1 MPEYLAPGVFVEET
15 SYRAKTLEGV
25 STTTTGFVGPTRSG
39 PVCLEPDLV
48 TNLSEFEQVYGD
60 GQPLVFGSSVMPNFM
75 WHAVRAFFTEG
86 GKRLYVS
93 RVFLPTET
101 SPYAPV
107 SADQELTPVLAN
119 NLYADGHARYMPIED
134 VAEPT
139 TPGSEDPDS
148 ETESPESVEPTAEPT
163 ETEGNSTSESE
174 SPSPAEPAE
183 NPPKKA
189 DPKLVIRYRH
199 PGAAGNLRVRVS
211 AKLGRNL
218 LGVGSDGKGVLGALS
233 QNDLVWIFDKS
244 DTTAK
249 AGGFYLAQANQAGK
263 SWKFVPE
270 TGADK
275 TLDQLVASPDTG
287 EGDTVRVVT
296 LSISLLTLDGSSE
309 IASWHGLPV
318 HPEHSNAGMVDS
330 LFVKFANTPASVGD
344 ARRTPL
350 VIAKHADITTAFAV
364 LPLILP
370 LADGKTLLDAIT
382 PSAEEATKNVTA
394 FDKFQSGVSVDL
406 ILTGGH
412 DGSRPT
418 STEYEGKSDPTKL
431 YSTGLKQ
438 FEEIEDISIV
448 AAPGITWNYSGEP
461 QKQANATMGLL
472 IAHAERMRYRIAVLD
487 SAQGQTISDVRNMRA
502 KIDSKHAA
510 LYYPW
515 VKIVDPITR
524 LEADFPPS
532 GFVAGIYAR
541 NDVERGVWK
550 APANEVVR
558 LATGF
563 ESNVSK
569 AQQEVLNPEG
579 INCFRFFEGRG
590 NRLWGARTISSDPEW
605 KYVNVR
611 RYFAYLERTI
621 EKGTQWAVFEPNG
634 DQLWANVRRTIE
646 DFLLNEWQSGA
657 LLGSKPEQAYFVR
670 CDRSTMSQNDL
681 DNGRLI
687 CQVGVAPIKPA
698 EFVVFRVGQWTADR
712 RG

>member
-60 GQPLVFGSSVMPNFM
+60 GQPLLFGSSVMPNFM
-75 WHAVRAFFTEG
+75 WHAVRAFFSEG

-93 RVFLPTET
+93 RVFLPLGADGNAAT

-107 SADQELTPVLAN
+107 NATAELTAAKTADSK
-119 NLYADGHARYMPIED
+119 LYLDGHARYMD
-134 VAEPT
+134 T
-139 TPGSEDPDS
+139 TS
-148 ETESPESVEPTAEPT
+148 
-163 ETEGNSTSESE
+163 
-174 SPSPAEPAE
+174 
-183 NPPKKA
+183 KF
-189 DPKLVIRYRH
+189 LFRHRH
-199 PGAAGNLRVRVS
+199 PGESGNLRVRVS
-211 AKLGRNL
+211 AKPGRNL
-218 LGVGSDGKGVLGALS
+218 LGVGSDNKGVLGTLS
-233 QNDLVWIFDKS
+233 QNDLVWIYDKS
-244 DTTAK
+244 DAAAKSGGLYLAKWDEAK
-249 AGGFYLAQANQAGK
+249 AV
-263 SWKFVPE
+263 WKFVSE
-270 TGADK
+270 AAAEK
-275 TLDQLVASPDTG
+275 TIDQLVASPNTG

-296 LSISLLTLDGSSE
+296 LSISLLSLDGSSE

-318 HPEHSNAGMVDS
+318 HPDHSNAGMVDS
-330 LFVKFANTPASVGD
+330 LFVKFANAPASVAD

-350 VIAKHADITTAFAV
+350 VIAKHADIKTAFAV
-364 LPLILP
+364 LPLIMP
-370 LADGKTLLDAIT
+370 LAGGKTLLETIT
-382 PSAEEATKNVTA
+382 PSADEIAKNVTA

-461 QKQANATMGLL
+461 QKQANATMALL

-563 ESNVSK
+563 ESNISK

-634 DQLWANVRRTIE
+634 DQLWANVRRTVE

>member
-39 PVCLEPDLV
+39 PVCLEPDLI

-60 GQPLVFGSSVMPNFM
+60 GQPLVFGSTTMPNFM
-75 WHAVRAFFTEG
+75 WHAARAFFSEG

-93 RVFLPTET
+93 RVFLPKE
-101 SPYAPV
+101 SVGYAPV
-107 SADQELTPVLAN
+107 DASTELAPVVDGT
-119 NLYADGHARYMPIED
+119 LYQDGHARYLD
-134 VAEPT
+134 K
-139 TPGSEDPDS
+139 D
-148 ETESPESVEPTAEPT
+148 
-163 ETEGNSTSESE
+163 
-174 SPSPAEPAE
+174 
-183 NPPKKA
+183 K
-189 DPKLVIRYRH
+189 KLVVRHRH
-199 PGAAGNLRVRVS
+199 PGTSGNLRVK
-211 AKLGRNL
+211 ATIKAGRNV
-218 LGVGSDGKGVLGALS
+218 LGLGPDDKAVLGALNN
-233 QNDLVWIFDKS
+233 NDLVWIFDKS
-244 DTTAK
+244 
-249 AGGFYLAQANQAGK
+249 GK
-263 SWKFVPE
+263 TGSGDLYIARWSETEAAWKFFPSSM
-270 TGADK
+270 K
-275 TLDQLVASPDTG
+275 TEDAKLLKDLKPSLTPK
-287 EGDTVRVVT
+287 EGDAVRVVT
-296 LSISLLTLDGSSE
+296 LSISLRSLDGSTE
-309 IASWHGLPV
+309 IAAWHGLPL
-318 HPEHSNAGMVDS
+318 HPEHSSNGSVDS
-330 LFVKFANTPASVGD
+330 LFAKFANAPSNPAE
-344 ARRTPL
+344 ARRIPL
-350 VIAKHADITTAFAV
+350 VIARDATSVASAFTL
-364 LPLILP
+364 LPLIL
-370 LADGKTLLDAIT
+370 DGKTLLTEIV
-382 PSAEEATKNVTA
+382 PSADETKLEITSD
-394 FDKFQSGVSVDL
+394 DKLQAGYSVDL
-406 ILTGGH
+406 ILKGGH
-412 DGSRPT
+412 DGLRPT
-418 STEYEGKSDPTKL
+418 ATEYEGKSDPTKL

-448 AAPGITWNYSGEP
+448 AAPGTTWDYKDTA
-461 QKQANATMGLL
+461 QKNANATTALL
-472 IAHAERMRYRIAVLD
+472 IAHAEKMRYRIAVLD
-487 SAQGQTISDVRNMRA
+487 CAQGQTISDVRNMRA

-515 VKIVDPITR
+515 IKIMDPITR

-563 ESNVSK
+563 ESNISK

-657 LLGSKPEQAYFVR
+657 LLGTKPEQAYFVR
-670 CDRSTMSQNDL
+670 CDRSTMSQNDPHPTL
-681 DNGRLI
+681 GAGSRQLRTT
-687 CQVGVAPIKPA
+687 GPA
-698 EFVVFRVGQWTADR
+698 K
-712 RG
+712 

>member
-60 GQPLVFGSSVMPNFM
+60 GQPLVFGTTTMPNFM
-75 WHAVRAFFTEG
+75 WHAVRAFFSEG

-93 RVFLPTET
+93 RTFLPAESST
-101 SPYAPV
+101 YAPV
-107 SADQELTPVLAN
+107 GATAELTATKASGS
-119 NLYADGHARYMPIED
+119 NLYQDGHARYFSKD
-134 VAEPT
+134 
-139 TPGSEDPDS
+139 
-148 ETESPESVEPTAEPT
+148 
-163 ETEGNSTSESE
+163 N
-174 SPSPAEPAE
+174 
-183 NPPKKA
+183 N
-189 DPKLVIRYRH
+189 LVMRHRH
-199 PGAAGNLRVRVS
+199 PGAAGNLRVK
-211 AKLGRNL
+211 ATIKAGRNV
-218 LGVGSDGKGVLGALS
+218 LGLSSDDKGVLGALNN
-233 QNDLVWIFDKS
+233 NDLVWIFDKS
-244 DTTAK
+244 GLTGSGDL
-249 AGGFYLAQANQAGK
+249 YLAKWSESDAA
-263 SWKFVPE
+263 WKFIPSSMKPE
-270 TGADK
+270 DAKPLKDLKPSLTPK
-275 TLDQLVASPDTG
+275 
-287 EGDTVRVVT
+287 EGDAVRVVT
-296 LSISLLTLDGSSE
+296 LSISLLSLDGSSE
-309 IASWHGLPV
+309 IASWHGLPL
-318 HPEHSNAGMVDS
+318 HPDHSTNGMVDS
-330 LFVKFANTPASVGD
+330 LFAKFANTLSSPVD
-344 ARRTPL
+344 ARRVPL
-350 VIAKHADITTAFAV
+350 VVARNATNVASAFTV
-364 LPLILP
+364 LPLVL
-370 LADGKTLLDAIT
+370 DGKTLLTEIVPTATETGLGIT
-382 PSAEEATKNVTA
+382 SD
-394 FDKFQSGVSVDL
+394 DKLQAGYSVDL
-406 ILTGGH
+406 ILAGGH

-448 AAPGITWNYSGEP
+448 AAPGITWEYKDAA
-461 QKQANATMGLL
+461 QKSANATMALL
-472 IAHAERMRYRIAVLD
+472 IAHAEKMRYRIAVLD

-515 VKIVDPITR
+515 VKIMDPITR

-563 ESNVSK
+563 ESNISK

-634 DQLWANVRRTIE
+634 DQLWANVRRTVE

>member
-60 GQPLVFGSSVMPNFM
+60 GQPLLFGSSVMPNFM
-75 WHAVRAFFTEG
+75 WHAVRAFFSEG

-93 RVFLPTET
+93 RVFLPLGADGNAAT

-107 SADQELTPVLAN
+107 DATAELTAAKTADSK
-119 NLYADGHARYMPIED
+119 LYLDGHARYMD
-134 VAEPT
+134 T
-139 TPGSEDPDS
+139 TS
-148 ETESPESVEPTAEPT
+148 
-163 ETEGNSTSESE
+163 
-174 SPSPAEPAE
+174 
-183 NPPKKA
+183 KF
-189 DPKLVIRYRH
+189 LFRHRH
-199 PGAAGNLRVRVS
+199 PGESGNLRVRVS
-211 AKLGRNL
+211 AKPGRNL
-218 LGVGSDGKGVLGALS
+218 LGVGSDNKGVLGTLS
-233 QNDLVWIFDKS
+233 QNDLVWIYDKS
-244 DTTAK
+244 DAAAKSGGLYLAKWDEAK
-249 AGGFYLAQANQAGK
+249 AV
-263 SWKFVPE
+263 WKFVSE
-270 TGADK
+270 AAAEK
-275 TLDQLVASPDTG
+275 TIDQLVASPNTG

-296 LSISLLTLDGSSE
+296 LSISLLSLDGSSE

-318 HPEHSNAGMVDS
+318 HPDHSNAGMVDS
-330 LFVKFANTPASVGD
+330 LFVKFANTPASVAD

-350 VIAKHADITTAFAV
+350 VIAKHADIKTAFAV
-364 LPLILP
+364 LPLIMP
-370 LADGKTLLDAIT
+370 LAGGKTLLETIT
-382 PSAEEATKNVTA
+382 PSADEIAKNVTA

-461 QKQANATMGLL
+461 QKQANATMALL

-563 ESNVSK
+563 ESNISK

-634 DQLWANVRRTIE
+634 DQLWANVRRTVE

>member
-60 GQPLVFGSSVMPNFM
+60 GQPLVFGATTMPNFM
-75 WHAVRAFFTEG
+75 WHAARAFFSEG

-93 RVFLPTET
+93 RTFLPLDTNKGAAT

-107 SADQELTPVLAN
+107 DATAELIAAKTADSK
-119 NLYADGHARYMPIED
+119 LYLDGHARYMVPVE
-134 VAEPT
+134 VQRP
-139 TPGSEDPDS
+139 EDPTKPDS
-148 ETESPESVEPTAEPT
+148 PLKKVVENQLA
-163 ETEGNSTSESE
+163 
-174 SPSPAEPAE
+174 
-183 NPPKKA
+183 
-189 DPKLVIRYRH
+189 IRYRH

-218 LGVGSDGKGVLGALS
+218 LGVDANGKGVLGTLS
-233 QNDLVWIFDKS
+233 QNDLVWIYGSQPSETD
-244 DTTAK
+244 AK
-249 AGGFYLAQANQAGK
+249 KMEKKGDLYLAQWNETDTAWNFKPK
-263 SWKFVPE
+263 SGDSVSIDE
-270 TGADK
+270 
-275 TLDQLVASPDTG
+275 LVVSPNSG

-309 IASWHGLPV
+309 IAAWNGLPV
-318 HPEHSNAGMVDS
+318 HPDHATAGMVDS
-330 LFVKFANTPASVGD
+330 LFVRFANTPASIGD

-350 VIAKHADITTAFAV
+350 VIAKHVEIKTAFDV
-364 LPLILP
+364 LPLIL
-370 LADGKTLLDAIT
+370 GGTIST
-382 PSAEEATKNVTA
+382 PNSDNTILQFVAKEETTPKS
-394 FDKFQSGVSVDL
+394 FVDL

-412 DGSRPT
+412 DGARPT

-448 AAPGITWNYSGEP
+448 AAPGITWGYAGEP
-461 QKQANATMGLL
+461 QKQANATMALL
-472 IAHAERMRYRIAVLD
+472 IAHAEKMRYRIAVLD

-563 ESNVSK
+563 ESNISK

-634 DQLWANVRRTIE
+634 DHLWANVRRTIE

-687 CQVGVAPIKPA
+687 CQVGVAPIRPA